1 MVWNSHPEP
10 SWLRRLKL
18 AAVVVV
24 PVLIVALAV
33 WDAC

>member
-10 SWLRRLKL
+10 RWLRRLKL

-24 PVLIVALAV
+24 PLFIVGLAV